1 MEGSDTHP
9 NAAIIYAILSLL
21 VRLIA
26 SQSSVFNL
34 WFSRRCYERSRGE
47 MITMLYEKTLSRKA
61 IGTPTQ
67 LEKVMT
73 PNDTNHVNPTM
84 GPMRPR
90 SKLKSI
96 WGDLYGAITRL
107 VSAADERPIDSEG
120 PASKGKIL
128 NMMRCA
134 PLEALLSSSQLTL
147 RLVTT
152 STKCPR
158 GTVHNLSN
166 TLHYH

>member
-1 MEGSDTHP
+1 MEGSDTHH

-47 MITMLYEKTLSRKA
+47 MITMLYEKTLSRKT

-67 LEKVMT
+67 LEKVMI
-73 PNDTNHVNPTM
+73 PNETNHVNTAM
-84 GPMRPR
+84 ESMRPR
-90 SKLKSI
+90 PQLKSI
-96 WGDLYGAITRL
+96 WRGLYGAMKRL
-107 VSAADERPIDSEG
+107 VSATNKGPIDSAG

-128 NMMRCA
+128 NMMRYA
-134 PLEALLSSSQLTL
+134 PLEALLSALELTL

-158 GTVHNLSN
+158 GTACNPSHTLSYN
-166 TLHYH
+166 